1 MKRREEA
8 NETHEWKDEA
18 AVEVV
23 VEGEKPAV
31 VDYVGQVALQVDGV
45 EGSHGAG
52 ANTKQSASQREI
64 HFSIH
69 TGNVTSSEPW
79 LRCCTQQRL

>member
-31 VDYVGQVALQVDGV
+31 VDYVGQVTLQVDGV
-45 EGSHGAG
+45 ECSHGTG
-52 ANTKQSASQREI
+52 TNTK
-64 HFSIH
+64 
-69 TGNVTSSEPW
+69 
-79 LRCCTQQRL
+79 

>member
-1 MKRREEA
+1 MKRRDKA

-45 EGSHGAG
+45 ECSHGTG
-52 ANTKQSASQREI
+52 TNTKQSASQRKI
-64 HFSIH
+64 HLSIH
-69 TGNVTSSEPW
+69 TDNVPSSE
-79 LRCCTQQRL
+79 Q